1 MKTFYLVLL
10 SLLFAVNVNSQSDDS
25 LRFQIFNLADLDTLV
40 KEEKELI
47 ISVSRLSETVGE
59 FSQQIIIIEGD
70 EIRKFGYT
78 TLVDV
83 LKYIP
88 GFRTSQPGNAYHGET
103 FLMQGLLGNEYVKF
117 MINGVPIQPE
127 AVQGMPIG
135 AQLPI
140 RHAERIEIILGASS
154 ASYGNDAV
162 AGVIN
167 IVMPQVEQPVFAW
180 GDVSVQTPQTSNFNL
195 TLGGKTGK
203 GRNIINYQLFAS
215 SFHADNV
222 NLLIPADSVK
232 VSTNSINWIQMDLLS
247 STSAESDN
255 EYFYPNIN
263 AMKRESR
270 CMGTSVKY
278 RNLEFTAMRLYR
290 VEASGFGT
298 HPFQQSYHDIGL
310 TAGERITSMS
320 LKMKIKQKKRRK
332 TTINASY
339 LKYRMLPNSSYFAIM
354 NGLSNGRNYMYS
366 RSTDINFDMQTAYE
380 LNPQLKMTYG
390 LGLDYSFSLAF
401 MNYLARPNKDI
412 RDNFWKEDTTL
423 LLTPSA
429 TDSQWESI
437 SKIDY
442 TVPKEYFLR
451 LNLAPFFQVSFKSKN
466 EKIKI
471 NAGYRYDINSF
482 SKVLPKIGM
491 VYYPNNRIRINMSYE
506 EGYRANKSYYSF
518 DNYFVPDSNYAQGS
532 KLRRTKNSLKPET
545 IKSWQA
551 GVQVLMGNTCKLNVN
566 YYGHY
571 MQDKLFNKSY
581 FTDTNSIVSG
591 KMVGFGHFNSV
602 SYSLLNSLSIS
613 STFTFTINA
622 IVVDILFAY
631 EYSKGKE
638 ILAVAEDIESFA
650 QTSYPYRFV
659 PTHTRKTTIDFT
671 YNDLIISFRRSVYG
685 EFLADFLRV
694 NDVVSTP
701 MIHHKSQNLDILI
714 YKQLFRQLSLFTGV
728 NNIFGKVQSGI
739 PYSGLTNTWSFN
751 PQYGRVFKFGL
762 TFKLN

>member
-1 MKTFYLVLL
+1 MKR
-10 SLLFAVNVNSQSDDS
+10 LLFTIITLFIFTCSYCQNNDS
-25 LRFQIFNLADLDTLV
+25 LHFQIFNISDLDTLV
-40 KEEKELI
+40 KEEKQLI
-47 ISVSRLSETVGE
+47 IAASRLSEMVDE
-59 FSQQIIIIEGD
+59 FSKQIIIIEGS

-88 GFRTSQPGNAYHGET
+88 GFKTSQPGNAYEGET
-103 FLMQGLLGNEYVKF
+103 FLMRGLNGNEYVKF
-117 MINGVPIQPE
+117 MINGVPIKPE

-167 IVMPQVEQPVFAW
+167 IVLPQVEQPVFAW

-215 SFHADNV
+215 SFLANNV
-222 NLLIPADSVK
+222 NLLIPEDSVK
-232 VSTNSINWIQMDLLS
+232 MSKNSINWIQLDLIS
-247 STSAESDN
+247 STAAESDN

-263 AMKRESR
+263 ALKRESR

-290 VEASGFGT
+290 EDASGFGA
-298 HPFQQSYHDIGL
+298 HPFQRGYHDVGMTI
-310 TAGERITSMS
+310 GERITSLS
-320 LKMKIKQKKRRK
+320 LKIKMKQKKRK
-332 TTINASY
+332 QTTLNISS
-339 LKYRMLPNSSYFAIM
+339 LKYRMLPNSSYFSIM
-354 NGLSNGRNYMYS
+354 NGLSNGKNYMYS
-366 RSTDINFDMQTAYE
+366 HSTDVNFDFQTEYK
-380 LNPQLKMTYG
+380 LNPQLKLTYG
-390 LGLDYSFSLAF
+390 VDFDFSYSLAF
-401 MNYLARPNKDI
+401 INYLARPYKD
-412 RDNFWKEDTTL
+412 DSTLL

-429 TDSQWESI
+429 TDSQLESI

-442 TVPKEYFLR
+442 TVPKQYFIR
-451 LNLAPFFQVSFKSKN
+451 LNLAPFFHLSFKSKN
-466 EKIKI
+466 EKLNV

-482 SKVLPKIGM
+482 SRVLPKIGM
-491 VYYPNNRIRINMSYE
+491 VYYPIKRIRINMSYE
-506 EGYRANKSYYSF
+506 EGYRANKSYYHF
-518 DNYFVPDSNYAQGS
+518 DNYLIPDSNYAQGN
-532 KLRRTKNSLKPET
+532 KLSRTEIFFKPET
-545 IKSWQA
+545 IKSWES
-551 GVQVLMGNTCKLNVN
+551 GIQVLIGTKCKMNLN

-571 MQDKLFNKSY
+571 MQGKLFNKSY
-581 FTDTNSIVSG
+581 FTDTNSVISG
-591 KMVGFGHFNSV
+591 KMVGYGHYNSI
-602 SYSLLNSLSIS
+602 SYSLLNTLSIS
-613 STFTFTINA
+613 SAFTFTINS

-638 ILAVAEDIESFA
+638 FLTVTNDDESFA

-659 PTHTRKTTIDFT
+659 PTHTRKAIINFS
-671 YNDLIISFRRSVYG
+671 YNDLVVSFRRSVYG
-685 EFLADFLRV
+685 EFLADIIRV
-694 NDVVSTP
+694 NDIVSAP
-701 MIHHKSQNLDILI
+701 MIHLESKNLDILI
-714 YKQLFRQLSLFTGV
+714 YKQLFHQLSLFAGV
-728 NNIFGKVQSGI
+728 NNVINRDQTGI

-751 PQYGRVFKFGL
+751 PQYGRVYKFGL